1 MRMTA
6 CVGKKGGQEAKP
18 RDWVSAS
25 RSLQPKK
32 ARRRTNGRTRP
43 KRKENKDEGV
53 QFYVTAY

>member
-1 MRMTA
+1 M
-6 CVGKKGGQEAKP
+6 GKKGGQEAKP

-43 KRKENKDEGV
+43 KRKEDKDEGV